1 MICLVLNIKHAV
13 HTGTVRLKQQLRS
26 GMSDASG
33 AFRRSEQI
41 AGLHDVNYT
50 EYVYKGGPVEIPAPK
65 HWNLIGR
72 SMTIATC
79 VIAQQYSAGSFF
91 SIRVLSRTE
100 KLDSPFRNG
109 IPFPQKLSE
118 NCEKGLLASSCLYVY
133 LFVRTKLDF
142 HWTDFHEISYLSIF
156 RKSVE
161 EIQVSLKSDKNN
173 GYFA

>member
-1 MICLVLNIKHAV
+1 
-13 HTGTVRLKQQLRS
+13 
-26 GMSDASG
+26 MSDASG

-118 NCEKGLLASSCLYVY
+118 NCEKGLLASSCLSVC
-133 LFVRTKLDF
+133 LSVRPHETRFPLDWF
-142 HWTDFHEISYLSIF
+142 SWNFIF
-156 RKSVE
+156 E
-161 EIQVSLKSDKNN
+161 
-173 GYFA
+173 YFSKIRRGNSSFIKIWQE